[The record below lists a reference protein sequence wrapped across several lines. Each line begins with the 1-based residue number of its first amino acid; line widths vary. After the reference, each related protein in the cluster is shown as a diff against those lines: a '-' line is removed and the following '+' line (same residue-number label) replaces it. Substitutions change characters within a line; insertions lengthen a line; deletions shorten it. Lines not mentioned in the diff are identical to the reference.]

1 MHPARRR
8 QALGFLVSLVLATI
22 VSARASEPPT
32 LSIDL
37 HQVKGKVSPMLYG
50 LMTEEINYSYDGGLY
65 AELLRNRAFQDNRRS
80 QPFHWFVYE
89 SGNSDASMTMDSS
102 TGPSRALPLSLALTI
117 RSATAAEPAGIS
129 NEGFW
134 GIPVRPHTV
143 YQGSFFAKAAD
154 PSIGPI
160 AVRLIDNDTARVLA
174 STTVPTLSSDW
185 KQYSFTL
192 GSGANPPSANNR
204 LVLSAE
210 KPGKLWFSLVSLFPP
225 TYHDRANGNRIDL
238 MEMLAALHPA
248 FLRFPGGNYLEGNH
262 IDERFQWEKTIGP
275 LVDRPTHPS
284 PWNYL
289 SSDGLGLLEFLEWC
303 EDLKMEPVLGVY
315 AGYSLRQEYVQ
326 PGKDLEPFVAE
337 ALDEIEYVTGSSSTK
352 WGAERARDGHAA
364 PFHLTYVEIGNEDNH
379 DGSGTYDGRF
389 AQFYKAIKAKY
400 PDLQLIATTP
410 VKSVTPD
417 VVDDH
422 FYHSASQFFDDVG
435 HYDKTDRQGPKIFV
449 GEWAT
454 REGSPTPNFNAAL
467 GDAAWMTGM
476 ERNSDIILMS
486 CYAPLFVNVNTGGMQ
501 WESDLIGYDTL
512 TSYGSPSY
520 YAQVMFSNHV
530 GDQILEARLEGAAL
544 RFFYS
549 VTRDSKDGKVYLKM
563 VNATASPRPLTIRLN
578 GVSQVSRNGK
588 IISMSARTT
597 QATNTILAPN
607 RIVPNEST
615 IHNAASQF
623 SHTLPPYS
631 IQVVELEAH

>member
-1 MHPARRR
+1 
-8 QALGFLVSLVLATI
+8 
-22 VSARASEPPT
+22 
-32 LSIDL
+32 
-37 HQVKGKVSPMLYG
+37 MLYG

-89 SGNSDASMTMDSS
+89 SGNSDASMTMDTS

-117 RSATAAEPAGIS
+117 RSATTAEPAGIS

-134 GIPVRPHTV
+134 GIPVRPHTI
-143 YQGSFFAKAAD
+143 YQGSFYAKAAD

-174 STTVPTLSSDW
+174 STTVPTLNSDW

-192 GSGANPPSANNR
+192 HSGASPPSANNR
-204 LVLSAE
+204 LVLSAGR
-210 KPGKLWFSLVSLFPP
+210 PGKLWFGLTSLFPP
-225 TYHDRANGNRIDL
+225 TYHGRANGNRIDL

-262 IDERFQWEKTIGP
+262 IGERFPWEKTIGP

-303 EDLKMEPVLGVY
+303 EELKMEPVLGVY

-326 PGKDLEPFVAE
+326 PGKDLEPFIAE
-337 ALDEIEYVTGSSSTK
+337 ALDEIEYVTGSTSTK

-379 DGSGTYDGRF
+379 DGSGSYDGRF

-400 PDLQLIATTP
+400 PDLQLIATTA
-410 VKSVTPD
+410 VKSLSPD
-417 VVDDH
+417 VIDDH

-486 CYAPLFVNVNTGGMQ
+486 CYAPLFVNVSPGGMQ

-512 TSYGSPSY
+512 ASYGSPSY

-530 GDQILEARLEGAAL
+530 GDQILDARLEGTAL

-549 VTRDSKDGKVYLKM
+549 VTRDSREGKLYVKM
-563 VNATASPRPLTIRLN
+563 VNATASPRPLTIQLN
-578 GVSQVSRNGK
+578 GVSQVSKNGK
-588 IISMSARTT
+588 IISLSANTT
-597 QATNTILAPN
+597 EATNTILDPK
-607 RIVPNEST
+607 RIVPKEST
-615 IHNAASQF
+615 ITNAATQF

-631 IQVVELEAH
+631 IQVLELEAH

>member
-1 MHPARRR
+1 LHPARRS
-8 QALGFLVSLVLATI
+8 QALCLLVSFLLATV

-32 LSIDL
+32 LSIDIR
-37 HQVKGKVSPMLYG
+37 QVQGKVSPMLYG

-65 AELLRNRAFQDNRRS
+65 AELVRNRAFQDNRRS

-89 SGNSDASMTMDSS
+89 SGNSDASMSMDSS

-185 KQYSFTL
+185 KRYSFTL
-192 GSGANPPSANNR
+192 GSGANTPSANNR

-210 KPGKLWFSLVSLFPP
+210 RPGKLWFSLVSLFPP
-225 TYHDRANGNRIDL
+225 TYHDRANGNRSDL

-262 IDERFQWEKTIGP
+262 IDERFRWEKTIGP

-337 ALDEIEYVTGSSSTK
+337 ALDEIEYVTGSASTT
-352 WGAERARDGHAA
+352 WGAARARDGHAA

-389 AQFYKAIKAKY
+389 AQFYQAIKAKY

-410 VKSVTPD
+410 VKSVIPD
-417 VVDDH
+417 VIDDH

-501 WESDLIGYDTL
+501 WESDLIGYNTL

-530 GDQILEARLEGAAL
+530 GDQILEATLEGAAL

-549 VTRDSKDGKVYLKM
+549 VTRDSKDGKLYLKM
-563 VNATASPRPLTIRLN
+563 VNATASARPLTIRLQ
-578 GVSQVSRNGK
+578 GVSEVSRKGK
-588 IISMSARTT
+588 IITMSASTT
-597 QATNTILAPN
+597 QATNTILAPK

-631 IQVVELEAH
+631 IQVMELEAH

>member
-1 MHPARRR
+1 LHPARRS
-8 QALGFLVSLVLATI
+8 QALGLLVSLLLATV
-22 VSARASEPPT
+22 VSARASEPAT
-32 LSIDL
+32 LSIDVD
-37 HQVKGKVSPMLYG
+37 QVKGKVSPMLYG

-174 STTVPTLSSDW
+174 STTVPTLSSEW

-192 GSGANPPSANNR
+192 RSGAHSPSANNR

-210 KPGKLWFSLVSLFPP
+210 KPGKLWFSLVSLFAP
-225 TYHDRANGNRIDL
+225 TYHDRENGNRTDL

-262 IDERFQWEKTIGP
+262 IDERFRWERTIGP
-275 LVDRPTHPS
+275 LADRPTHPS

-326 PGKDLEPFVAE
+326 PGKDLAPFVGE
-337 ALDEIEYVTGSSSTK
+337 ALDEIEYITGSPSTK

-379 DGSGTYDGRF
+379 DASGTYDGRF

-417 VVDDH
+417 VIDDH

-530 GDQILEARLEGAAL
+530 GDQILEATLAGAAL

-549 VTRDSKDGKVYLKM
+549 VTRDSKDGKLYLKM
-563 VNATASPRPLTIRLN
+563 VNATAFPRPLTIRLN

-588 IISMSARTT
+588 IISMSATTT
-597 QATNTILAPN
+597 QATNTILDPK
-607 RIVPNEST
+607 RMVPNEST

-623 SHTLPPYS
+623 SYTLPPYS
-631 IQVVELEAH
+631 IQVMELEAH

>member
-1 MHPARRR
+1 LHPARRR

>member
-1 MHPARRR
+1 
-8 QALGFLVSLVLATI
+8 
-22 VSARASEPPT
+22 
-32 LSIDL
+32 
-37 HQVKGKVSPMLYG
+37 
-50 LMTEEINYSYDGGLY
+50 
-65 AELLRNRAFQDNRRS
+65 
-80 QPFHWFVYE
+80 
-89 SGNSDASMTMDSS
+89 
-102 TGPSRALPLSLALTI
+102 
-117 RSATAAEPAGIS
+117 
-129 NEGFW
+129 
-134 GIPVRPHTV
+134 
-143 YQGSFFAKAAD
+143 
-154 PSIGPI
+154 
-160 AVRLIDNDTARVLA
+160 
-174 STTVPTLSSDW
+174 
-185 KQYSFTL
+185 
-192 GSGANPPSANNR
+192 
-204 LVLSAE
+204 
-210 KPGKLWFSLVSLFPP
+210 
-225 TYHDRANGNRIDL
+225 
-238 MEMLAALHPA
+238 
-248 FLRFPGGNYLEGNH
+248 
-262 IDERFQWEKTIGP
+262 
-275 LVDRPTHPS
+275 
-284 PWNYL
+284 
-289 SSDGLGLLEFLEWC
+289 
-303 EDLKMEPVLGVY
+303 
-315 AGYSLRQEYVQ
+315 VQ
-326 PGKDLEPFVAE
+326 PGKDLQPFVAE
-337 ALDEIEYVTGSSSTK
+337 ALDEIEYVTGSASSK

-476 ERNSDIILMS
+476 ERNSDLILMS

-530 GDQILEARLEGAAL
+530 GDQILAATLEGAAL

-549 VTRDSKDGKVYLKM
+549 VTRDSKDGKLYLKM
-563 VNATASPRPLTIRLN
+563 VNATASPRPLTVRLN

-588 IISMSARTT
+588 IISMSASTT
-597 QATNTILAPN
+597 QATNTILAPK
-607 RIVPNEST
+607 RIVPNESP
-615 IHNAASQF
+615 IHNAARQF

-631 IQVVELEAH
+631 IQVMELEAH